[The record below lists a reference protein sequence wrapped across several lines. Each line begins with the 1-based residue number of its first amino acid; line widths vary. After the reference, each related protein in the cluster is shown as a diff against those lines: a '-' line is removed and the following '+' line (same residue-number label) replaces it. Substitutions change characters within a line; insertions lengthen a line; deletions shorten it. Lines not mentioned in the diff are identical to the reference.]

1 VFNTPGAN
9 ANAVKELVLCAMLMG
24 SRDVDGGIQWVRQQ
38 VESGVDV
45 TTVVEKGKSAFVGP
59 ELYKKTLG
67 VIGLGAIGSLVANV
81 ALDMGMDVYGYDPF
95 LSVDAALRLMC
106 VVVPVVMLLDI
117 LWSLYDRECAWALTI
132 LGVSLIA
139 LWVCRQE
146 LSSMYLG
153 TFVRIAA
160 IVYIV
165 LLAVIAFLTHRIDQ
179 HSGKLGKFQVLPASA
194 DPLPVYVAC
203 ALSVA
208 GMVCALIS
216 TSVAYYAMWTLA
228 IVVFALAV
236 YYTVKQ
242 L

>member
-1 VFNTPGAN
+1 MIQLGIPPLAAHMFIFYFGCISSITP
-9 ANAVKELVLCAMLMG
+9 
-24 SRDVDGGIQWVRQQ
+24 
-38 VESGVDV
+38 
-45 TTVVEKGKSAFVGP
+45 P
-59 ELYKKTLG
+59 
-67 VIGLGAIGSLVANV
+67 V
-81 ALDMGMDVYGYDPF
+81 ALAAYAGAGLAGCDPNKTGYKAFRLAFCSFLMPYLFVYNPV
-95 LSVDAALRLMC
+95 LLMEGG
-106 VVVPVVMLLDI
+106 VLDI

>member
-1 VFNTPGAN
+1 
-9 ANAVKELVLCAMLMG
+9 
-24 SRDVDGGIQWVRQQ
+24 
-38 VESGVDV
+38 
-45 TTVVEKGKSAFVGP
+45 
-59 ELYKKTLG
+59 
-67 VIGLGAIGSLVANV
+67 
-81 ALDMGMDVYGYDPF
+81 
-95 LSVDAALRLMC
+95 MC

-139 LWVCRQE
+139 LWICRQD

-179 HSGKLGKFQVLPASA
+179 HNGKLGKFQVLPASA

-203 ALSVA
+203 GLSAA

-216 TSVAYYAMWTLA
+216 ASVAYYAMWTLA
-228 IVVFALAV
+228 IVVFAPPSALSPAFTEKCGGDPAAASCVSSLCILTALLGMTAVLA
-236 YYTVKQ
+236 
-242 L
+242 LMNL